1 MTMRENRMLEE
12 EKMKSVLL
20 IGLGRFGRHMASKL
34 NEMNHEVLAIDI
46 NEQRVNDVLPVVTSA
61 QIGDSTNE
69 NFVASLGV
77 RNFDLCVVAIGDN
90 FQSSL
95 ETVALLKDYGAP
107 FVVARANRDVHA
119 KFLLRNGAD
128 EVVYPEKEMAIRS
141 AVKYSSDN
149 VFDYIE
155 LTGDY
160 SIYETHVPEA
170 WIGKTMVDLGV
181 RTRYHINIMALRRG
195 AELLPLPRP
204 DYIFRG
210 DETMLILGANKDL
223 TKFIQRR

>member
-1 MTMRENRMLEE
+1 M
-12 EKMKSVLL
+12 
-20 IGLGRFGRHMASKL
+20 
-34 NEMNHEVLAIDI
+34 
-46 NEQRVNDVLPVVTSA
+46 
-61 QIGDSTNE
+61 
-69 NFVASLGV
+69 

-128 EVVYPEKEMAIRS
+128 QVVYPEKEMAIRA

-160 SIYETHVPEA
+160 SIYEVPVPRP
-170 WIGKTMVDLGV
+170 WIGKSLIQLSV
-181 RTRYHINIMALRRG
+181 RTKYHISVMALRRG
-195 AELLPLPRP
+195 TQLDPLPRP
-204 DYIFRG
+204 DHVFQE

-223 TKFIQRR
+223 NKFIQHK